1 MSSSR
6 FPGKPLIKLLDITML
21 EHVWRRTIMSDVDE
35 TYIALCDKETE
46 EVCKKIGA
54 KYVITSK
61 KHQMCMDRIAE
72 ASDKK
77 KSNIIV
83 TVQGDEPLINLDDIR
98 NLHKQMIISKSKL
111 GTSASNISDKSL
123 YSDPNVV
130 KVYTNE
136 ILEISN
142 FPEAL
147 NFVRDLKNVKGN
159 IYKHIGIYC
168 YQLETLKKFV
178 SLHQSQNEIK
188 NKLEQLRAL
197 DNKITINVSLA
208 KDSPIGVDTEK
219 DYVAIKKIMEYKS
232 K

>member
-83 TVQGDEPLINLDDIR
+83 TVQGDEPLIDSNALEKFIENLYFHDFY
-98 NLHKQMIISKSKL
+98 
-111 GTSASNISDKSL
+111 NISVL
-123 YSDPNVV
+123 SD
-130 KVYTNE
+130 
-136 ILEISN
+136 IM
-142 FPEAL
+142 
-147 NFVRDLKNVKGN
+147 
-159 IYKHIGIYC
+159 
-168 YQLETLKKFV
+168 TLKIIKLMFPDARG
-178 SLHQSQNEIK
+178 LQQSIEEGFLRTLCFEK
-188 NKLEQLRAL
+188 NDR
-197 DNKITINVSLA
+197 TF
-208 KDSPIGVDTEK
+208 
-219 DYVAIKKIMEYKS
+219 
-232 K
+232 